1 MFNLDLW
8 EDKLLSDIGEKRYK
22 HCIRV
27 METALE
33 LNNNIDIDK
42 VKSAA
47 ILHDCAKY
55 NEEKYLKLYGESIEN
70 YQLQYKAVLHS
81 FLGAEVA
88 KKEYNINDTEVLD
101 AIRYH
106 TTAKADMSDLEK
118 IIYLADAIEPK
129 RDYPGV
135 NQLRKLSKEN
145 LNEAIIF
152 SLNHN
157 INFIIE
163 KNDLIHPLTIEA
175 RNFLI
180 KEKNE

>member
-8 EDKLLSDIGEKRYK
+8 EDKLLSDIGQKRYK

-33 LNNNIDIDK
+33 FNNNIDIDK

-55 NEEKYLKLYGESIEN
+55 NEEKYLKLYGGSIEN

-135 NQLRKLSKEN
+135 NHLRKLSKEN

-157 INFIIE
+157 INYIIE